1 MQLQE
6 KSEEFKEFFLLA
18 FTRELI
24 LNYLQEDVTKLKIE
38 QEAKKEIVKEK
49 AKEAVKEFERPLK
62 LSPVKQLKTITEPT
76 FKPLPR
82 PFAIRPKR
90 RLVIPRPNLP
100 SRLQYIKPIPGPG
113 QLDLGKLNP
122 LIQDPSVQEIECNGP
137 DENIVI
143 KTPTEKTTEVKLT
156 KEEIDEI
163 ITAFSQAARI
173 PISEGVFR
181 AAVGRLLLS
190 GIISEVVG
198 SKFIIKRI
206 RYPTLAPPTRPGF

>member
-24 LNYLQEDVTKLKIE
+24 TNYLQEDINKLKIE
-38 QEAKKEIVKEK
+38 EQAEKEVVKER
-49 AKEAVKEFERPLK
+49 AKEVIKEFKRPLK
-62 LSPVKQLKTITEPT
+62 LSPVRQLKAITEPR
-76 FKPLPR
+76 FKPLPK
-82 PFAIRPKR
+82 PFAIKPR
-90 RLVIPRPNLP
+90 RLVIPKPNLP
-100 SRLQYIKPIPGPG
+100 TRLQYIKPAPGPG

-122 LIQDPSVQEIECNGP
+122 LIQDPGVQVIECNGP
-137 DENIVI
+137 DENIIVQAPGERTTDI
-143 KTPTEKTTEVKLT
+143 KLS

-163 ITAFSQAARI
+163 ISAFSQASRI
-173 PISEGVFR
+173 PLSEGIFR
-181 AAVGRLLLS
+181 AAVGSLLLS

-206 RYPTLAPPTRPGF
+206 RYPSPTRPVL

>member
-24 LNYLQEDVTKLKIE
+24 TNYLQEDVNKLKIE
-38 QEAKKEIVKEK
+38 EQAKKELVKER
-49 AKEAVKEFERPLK
+49 AKEVVKEFERPLK
-62 LSPVKQLKTITEPT
+62 LSPTKQLKAMTE
-76 FKPLPR
+76 FKPLPM
-82 PFAIRPKR
+82 PFRPKR

-100 SRLQYIKPIPGPG
+100 TRLQYIKPIPTPK
-113 QLDLGKLNP
+113 QLELGKLNP
-122 LIQDPSVQEIECNGP
+122 LIQDPSVQAIECNGP
-137 DENIVI
+137 DENIIIQAPRERTTNI
-143 KTPTEKTTEVKLT
+143 KLS

-163 ITAFSQAARI
+163 INTFSKASRI
-173 PISEGVFR
+173 PISEGIFR
-181 AAVGRLLLS
+181 AAVGGFLLY

-206 RYPTLAPPTRPGF
+206 RYPTRPVF